1 MMKEPLKVSGAGIS
15 GLCAAITAGKNNT
28 YVEVRDTASSIK
40 EKSSRGINAIRN
52 YDTEIDVLV
61 EYRNLGF
68 NLDGFHPIYNQ
79 IYATSTNKSIEIESE
94 KRPIFYTTSRGN
106 DGSIDHMLLKQAIS
120 EGIKVEWNSKFEKS
134 DIIATGAKYNHC
146 VGYGE
151 HFVDVNDTSTIVI
164 YQNPKY
170 SPHGYICIL
179 PYAKNEAT
187 VILGS
192 FNPQVYSSIKKNYQK
207 IISDLPL
214 FKDFIKGST
223 KKNSI
228 AGIGNFGLPNTA
240 LNGDSLVVGE
250 RAGFLGAYRG
260 FGIDNAIRSGHLAGK
275 AIVNGSNYDELWK
288 GLLKESLTRGILR
301 RLTENNLNLGSEKIL
316 DVAIGNLP
324 KTTTVNEFREEV
336 KRLEKAFLEQVDIS
350 EIFGLL
356 KQWNDK
362 YPFP

>member
-1 MMKEPLKVSGAGIS
+1 MKEPLKVSGAGIS

-134 DIIATGAKYNHC
+134 DIIETGAKYNHC

-192 FNPQVYSSIKKNYQK
+192 FNPQVYSSISENYQRSP
-207 IISDLPL
+207 II
-214 FKDFIKGST
+214 
-223 KKNSI
+223 
-228 AGIGNFGLPNTA
+228 
-240 LNGDSLVVGE
+240 
-250 RAGFLGAYRG
+250 
-260 FGIDNAIRSGHLAGK
+260 
-275 AIVNGSNYDELWK
+275 
-288 GLLKESLTRGILR
+288 
-301 RLTENNLNLGSEKIL
+301 
-316 DVAIGNLP
+316 
-324 KTTTVNEFREEV
+324 
-336 KRLEKAFLEQVDIS
+336 
-350 EIFGLL
+350 
-356 KQWNDK
+356 
-362 YPFP
+362 